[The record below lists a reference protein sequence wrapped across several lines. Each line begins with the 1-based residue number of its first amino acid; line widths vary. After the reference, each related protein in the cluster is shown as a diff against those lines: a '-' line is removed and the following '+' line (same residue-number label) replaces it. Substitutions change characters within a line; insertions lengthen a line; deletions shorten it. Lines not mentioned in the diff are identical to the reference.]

1 VQAECEGS
9 IKFKSREEK
18 PVKIALT
25 ATQSEGPG
33 APILIRGSAS
43 DAFALASQLGYDGV
57 ELHVHRPSQIN
68 RDEVKKLADTHG
80 LGIPTLGTGMA
91 ATQEGLTFSDP
102 DPEVRRRAVI
112 RIKEHI
118 ALAAHLDSA
127 VTIGSINGRLGN
139 DPEKRSLRRDE
150 ALDCLRECSKAAA
163 EAGVTI
169 LLEPL
174 NRYECDYL
182 NTQEEGV
189 GVIRQI
195 GMPSL
200 KLLADTFHMN
210 IEEAD
215 ITASL
220 RTAGSE
226 LRHVH
231 LADSNRHAPGY
242 GHLDVRGV
250 LRVLREIGYEGYL
263 SFEVLPV
270 PTFRQA
276 AEDAIHT
283 VREILSKL

>member
-1 VQAECEGS
+1 M
-9 IKFKSREEK
+9 
-18 PVKIALT
+18 KISLT
-25 ATQSEGPG
+25 ATQSEAPG
-33 APILIRGSAS
+33 GAIIMRGSPG

-57 ELHVHRPSQIN
+57 ELHIHHPSQFN
-68 RDEVKKLADTHG
+68 RDEVKKLVEKYG

-102 DPEVRRRAVI
+102 DPEVRRQAVI

-118 ALAAHLDSA
+118 ALAAHLNSA

-139 DPEKRSLRRDE
+139 DPQKRPIHRE
-150 ALDCLRECSKAAA
+150 AALDCLKECSKAAA

-182 NTQEEGV
+182 NTLEEGV
-189 GVIRQI
+189 KVIRQI
-195 GMPSL
+195 GTPSL

-226 LRHVH
+226 LGHVH
-231 LADSNRHAPGY
+231 LADSNRQAPGY

-250 LRVLREIGYEGYL
+250 LRVLREMGYRGYL
-263 SFEVLPV
+263 SFEILPL

-276 AEDAIHT
+276 AEDAIRT
-283 VREILSKL
+283 VKKILSKL

>member
-1 VQAECEGS
+1 M
-9 IKFKSREEK
+9 
-18 PVKIALT
+18 KIALT
-25 ATQSEGPG
+25 ATQSEVSGGP
-33 APILIRGSAS
+33 IIMRGSATE
-43 DAFALASQLGYDGV
+43 AFALASQLNYDGV
-57 ELHVHRPSQIN
+57 ELHIRHPSQIN
-68 RDEVKKLADTHG
+68 RDEVKKLADKYG

-91 ATQEGLTFSDP
+91 ATQDGLTFSDP
-102 DPEVRRRAVI
+102 DSEVRRRAVI

-118 ALAAHLDSA
+118 ALAAHLNSA

-139 DPEKRSLRRDE
+139 DPQKRPIHRE
-150 ALDCLRECSKAAA
+150 GALDCLQQCSKAAA
-163 EAGVTI
+163 GAGVTI

-182 NTQEEGV
+182 NTLEEGIR
-189 GVIRQI
+189 VIREI

-220 RTAGSE
+220 RTAGPE
-226 LRHVH
+226 LGHVH
-231 LADSNRHAPGY
+231 LADSNRMAPGY

-250 LRVLREIGYEGYL
+250 LRVLRDIGYQGYL
-263 SFEVLPV
+263 SFEVLPL

-276 AEDAIHT
+276 AEDAIRT

>member
-1 VQAECEGS
+1 M
-9 IKFKSREEK
+9 
-18 PVKIALT
+18 KIALT
-25 ATQSEGPG
+25 ATHGDVSGG
-33 APILIRGSAS
+33 AIIFRGSAS

-57 ELHVHRPSQIN
+57 ELHLRRPSQIS

-91 ATQEGLTFSDP
+91 ATLEGLTFSDP
-102 DPEVRRRAVI
+102 DPEIRRRAVT

-118 ALAAHLDSA
+118 GLAAHLDSA

-139 DPEKRSLRRDE
+139 DPEKRRLRRE
-150 ALDCLRECSKAAA
+150 GALDCLRECSKAAA

-182 NTQEEGV
+182 NTQEEGLR
-189 GVIRQI
+189 VIREI
-195 GMPSL
+195 GVPSL

-210 IEEAD
+210 IEEAN

-220 RTAGSE
+220 RTVGPE

-231 LADSNRHAPGY
+231 LADTNRQAPGY

-263 SFEVLPV
+263 SFEVLPL